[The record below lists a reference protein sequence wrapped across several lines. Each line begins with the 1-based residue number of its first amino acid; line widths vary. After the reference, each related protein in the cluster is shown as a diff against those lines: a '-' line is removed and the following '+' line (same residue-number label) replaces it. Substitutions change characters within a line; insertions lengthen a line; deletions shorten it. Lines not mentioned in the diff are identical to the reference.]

1 MHQNVCVIWEATD
14 LELKK
19 PVLCTV
25 HSCTLVSQAGW
36 IKHLY
41 RYRKYTKSQ
50 PLLSLQVESEHSQ
63 EVGYNIGWQLN

>member
-1 MHQNVCVIWEATD
+1 MGSNRPRAQETSFVS
-14 LELKK
+14 LY
-19 PVLCTV
+19 
-25 HSCTLVSQAGW
+25 SCTLVSQAGR

>member
-1 MHQNVCVIWEATD
+1 MCYMGSNRPRAQETSFVS
-14 LELKK
+14 LY
-19 PVLCTV
+19 
-25 HSCTLVSQAGW
+25 SCTLVSQAGR

-63 EVGYNIGWQLN
+63 EVGYFIGWQLN